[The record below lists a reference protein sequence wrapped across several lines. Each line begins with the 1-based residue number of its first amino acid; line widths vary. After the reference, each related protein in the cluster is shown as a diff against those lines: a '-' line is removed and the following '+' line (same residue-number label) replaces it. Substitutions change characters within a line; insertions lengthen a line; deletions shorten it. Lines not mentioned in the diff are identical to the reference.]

1 MIYADVAVIGG
12 GPAGMSAA
20 ISAKKAGAQK
30 VVLIERDERAGGILQ
45 QCIHNGFGLHKFKE
59 ELTGPEYGERY
70 EQMTFEEGV
79 QLFTDTTVTDLSRD
93 RIVTCINETGCFKIK
108 AEAVVLA
115 MGSQRETKRRSQPGG
130 GQAVRSDD
138 CRYSTE
144 IREHKGIYAR
154 EKDSHLRIRRYRS
167 DHGKENDIGG
177 SRGKGCL

>member
-115 MGSQRETKRRSQPGG
+115 MGCRERPRGALNLAGDRPSG
-130 GQAVRSDD
+130 
-138 CRYSTE
+138 RYSTE